1 MLIFFELNLNMKVVQ
16 VCIICD
22 GEKSQQWLLLILNSK
37 LKFDNWRDLL

>member
-1 MLIFFELNLNMKVVQ
+1 MLICELYLNMKGVQ

-37 LKFDNWRDLL
+37 LKFDNWRDVL